1 VLKRV
6 LLGAALAAVVG
17 VPAVAAA
24 EPAPPGPPD
33 VNAFEPVRLSE
44 YTVMDGAWFAFRGPA
59 GITCVL
65 QRSGGYGCS
74 GPLPGAPGGANMVS
88 GGPGVPGFATT
99 DAAVFD
105 VVGDAEPLPPNS
117 RISYQ
122 TVSCGTDGTM
132 TTCVDSRTGAGFVIG
147 PAGSHILA
155 PSNPLLNRRN

>member
-1 VLKRV
+1 
-6 LLGAALAAVVG
+6 
-17 VPAVAAA
+17 
-24 EPAPPGPPD
+24 PG
-33 VNAFEPVRLSE
+33 
-44 YTVMDGAWFAFRGPA
+44 

-105 VVGDAEPLPPNS
+105 VVGDAERLPPNS

-122 TVSCGTDGTM
+122 TVSAGTDGTM
-132 TTCVDSRTGAGFVIG
+132 TTCVDSRTGR
-147 PAGSHILA
+147 SEE
-155 PSNPLLNRRN
+155 RRVGKESKKMRSCDLF